1 MKYFKMNDCLYT
13 AKEPHVEKNV
23 FLKMCAE
30 KTDIPQFGDIQDKLP
45 IPVWDG
51 HEPTV
56 GCYYKAW
63 SLAWNNLRKPN
74 AKAGFVSN
82 YIDTAFNDY
91 LFMWDSSFIV
101 MFGKYAGRYFDFQK
115 TLDNFYAHQHND
127 GFICRELCEYR
138 NGEQFQEHD
147 PASTGPNVLPWAEWE
162 YYLSTGN
169 RERLAMVFDPL
180 CGYHNWHKL
189 NRTWR
194 DGTYWSCGLAC
205 GMDNTPRQESGYDC
219 RISHGFMSWIDIC
232 AQQYFGAMILA
243 EMGKILGRE
252 KEIKQYEEEAKMLYN
267 IINTD
272 MWDEK
277 TAFYYDLYRNGKIS
291 GIKTVGSYWTLLA
304 GLVPENRVERFVAH
318 LINEN
323 EFNRP
328 NRIPSLSADNDNYDP
343 RGGYWRGG
351 VWAPTNYM
359 TLCGLHKYGYD
370 GLAFEIA
377 RDYLKNVVS
386 VYEKTGTLY
395 ENYSPESADLGY
407 NDGIAA
413 KKDFVGWTGLAPI
426 SILFEY
432 IFGIRG
438 NALKKEI
445 IWDIWLTENH
455 GIKQYPLGD
464 ATVDL
469 ICEARRDENEFPVI
483 QVKADKPISIKVR
496 CCGKESIFDNITE
509 FIGKLK

>member
-1 MKYFKMNDCLYT
+1 
-13 AKEPHVEKNV
+13 
-23 FLKMCAE
+23 
-30 KTDIPQFGDIQDKLP
+30 
-45 IPVWDG
+45 
-51 HEPTV
+51 
-56 GCYYKAW
+56 
-63 SLAWNNLRKPN
+63 
-74 AKAGFVSN
+74 
-82 YIDTAFNDY
+82 
-91 LFMWDSSFIV
+91 
-101 MFGKYAGRYFDFQK
+101 
-115 TLDNFYAHQHND
+115 
-127 GFICRELCEYR
+127 
-138 NGEQFQEHD
+138 
-147 PASTGPNVLPWAEWE
+147 
-162 YYLSTGN
+162 
-169 RERLAMVFDPL
+169 
-180 CGYHNWHKL
+180 
-189 NRTWR
+189 
-194 DGTYWSCGLAC
+194 
-205 GMDNTPRQESGYDC
+205 
-219 RISHGFMSWIDIC
+219 MSWIDIC